1 MRRSA
6 RATTR
11 KYQANA
17 RPVGSGLRGAGLI
30 GGTLSVSDGGS
41 RERLDCEDETQY
53 PETGRDRPC

>member
-11 KYQANA
+11 KYQPNT
-17 RPVGSGLRGAGLI
+17 RPVGSGRRGAGLI
-30 GGTLSVSDGGS
+30 GSILCVADGGS
-41 RERLDCEDETQY
+41 RERLKCEDETQY

>member
-11 KYQANA
+11 KYQAHT
-17 RPVGSGLRGAGLI
+17 RPVASGLRGAGLI
-30 GGTLSVSDGGS
+30 GVTLSVADDGS
-41 RERLDCEDETQY
+41 RERLNCEDETQY

>member
-11 KYQANA
+11 KYQANT
-17 RPVGSGLRGAGLI
+17 RPVGSGLRGGLI
-30 GGTLSVSDGGS
+30 GGTLSVGDGGS
-41 RERLDCEDETQY
+41 RERLNCEDETQY